1 MYPKIF
7 EIKFNSTNKW
17 QLSIHKQPDANH
29 PVLVMKGAPERVWM
43 KCKSVLVNGELK
55 PIDDAMQQQYDQAYK
70 QLGGMGERVL
80 GFAYREMAEFEQDFE
95 FSNRPNPNFPVDD
108 LIFVGFISLI
118 DPPRPGVPEAVEKC
132 KRAQI
137 KVMMVTGDHPIT
149 AEAIAKQ
156 VRRRTLVHSFL
167 FLLDSSS

>member
-70 QLGGMGERVL
+70 
-80 GFAYREMAEFEQDFE
+80 
-95 FSNRPNPNFPVDD
+95 
-108 LIFVGFISLI
+108 
-118 DPPRPGVPEAVEKC
+118 
-132 KRAQI
+132 
-137 KVMMVTGDHPIT
+137 
-149 AEAIAKQ
+149 
-156 VRRRTLVHSFL
+156 
-167 FLLDSSS
+167 